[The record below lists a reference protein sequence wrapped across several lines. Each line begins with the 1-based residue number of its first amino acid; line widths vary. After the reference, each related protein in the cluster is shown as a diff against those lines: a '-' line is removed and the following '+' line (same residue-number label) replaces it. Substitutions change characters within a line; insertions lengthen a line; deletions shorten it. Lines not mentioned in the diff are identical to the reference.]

1 MGRVEPILLIL
12 TAWWWV
18 APAAA
23 GAGAATY
30 AGLTT
35 RSRRARRLELDA
47 ARHEES
53 QAYRDLVAAKALV
66 RTTQADVLT
75 TKSQPW
81 APGAVDARRRLQAAR
96 QSEKT
101 ASLALRASRSRV
113 KAGYAQYRASASS
126 DPLPIDR
133 LYAAHDT
140 VNTRWLAYETD
151 VDKALSYPKMTD
163 PRHPATV
170 VFLRA
175 QREALAK
182 RPTLRDRVTPQ
193 QYLEYRVA
201 VRELE
206 ATFAAAERQVG
217 APDPSRASAP
227 GSSAA
232 AGLTAAAA
240 VIAEIADRLPSLLA
254 RSPRPLQPPLA
265 RRPEPRGAWAQ
276 PQPRA
281 GEPPAGRVP

>member
-1 MGRVEPILLIL
+1 VEPILLVVSSL
-12 TAWWWV
+12 WWI

-35 RSRRARRLELDA
+35 RSRRARRVELDA
-47 ARHEES
+47 ARAEES
-53 QAYRDLVAAKALV
+53 QAYRDLVAAKARV
-66 RTTQADVLT
+66 RTAHADMLT
-75 TKSQPW
+75 AKSRSA
-81 APGAVDARRRLQAAR
+81 APFPPADARRELAAAK
-96 QSEKT
+96 QDEKT

-113 KAGYAQYRASASS
+113 KAGYTQYRAASS
-126 DPLPIDR
+126 HDPLPIDR

-151 VDKALSYPKMTD
+151 VDKALAYPQMTD

-175 QREALAK
+175 QREALTK

-201 VRELE
+201 VRHLE
-206 ATFAAAERQVG
+206 TTFDEAERAAGVPDAAQPPASPG
-217 APDPSRASAP
+217 AAT
-227 GSSAA
+227 A

-240 VIAEIADRLPSLLA
+240 VLAEIADRLPALIA
-254 RSPRPLQPPLA
+254 RMPP
-265 RRPEPRGAWAQ
+265 
-276 PQPRA
+276 PRA

>member
-1 MGRVEPILLIL
+1 MEPILLIVSS
-12 TAWWWV
+12 WWWI

-30 AGLTT
+30 AGVTT

-47 ARHEES
+47 ARAEES
-53 QAYRDLVAAKALV
+53 RAYRELVAAKARV
-66 RTTQADVLT
+66 RTAHADMLAIKSRSTAPPSQA
-75 TKSQPW
+75 
-81 APGAVDARRRLQAAR
+81 AAARRELQDAK

-101 ASLALRASRSRV
+101 ASLELRASRSRV
-113 KAGYAQYRASASS
+113 KAGYEQYRAATAQ

-133 LYAAHDT
+133 LYAAHDA
-140 VNTRWLAYETD
+140 VNARWLAYETD
-151 VDKALSYPKMTD
+151 VDKALAYPQMTD

-175 QREALAK
+175 QREALAM

-193 QYLEYRVA
+193 QFLEYRIA
-201 VRELE
+201 VRHLE
-206 ATFAAAERQVG
+206 ATFAEAERQVG
-217 APDPSRASAP
+217 APTAPRPTSA
-227 GSSAA
+227 GTTAA

-240 VIAEIADRLPSLLA
+240 VLAEIADRLPALIA
-254 RSPRPLQPPLA
+254 RIPPPRT
-265 RRPEPRGAWAQ
+265 
-276 PQPRA
+276 

>member
-1 MGRVEPILLIL
+1 MEPILLIVSS
-12 TAWWWV
+12 WWWI

-47 ARHEES
+47 ARAEES
-53 QAYRDLVAAKALV
+53 RAYRELVAAKARV
-66 RTTQADVLT
+66 RTAHADMLA
-75 TKSQPW
+75 TKSRTT
-81 APGAVDARRRLQAAR
+81 APPSQAAAARRELQEAK
-96 QSEKT
+96 QLEKT
-101 ASLALRASRSRV
+101 ASLELRASRSRV
-113 KAGYAQYRASASS
+113 KAGYEQYRAATAQ

-133 LYAAHDT
+133 LCAAHDA

-151 VDKALSYPKMTD
+151 VDKALAYPQMTD
-163 PRHPATV
+163 PRHPATI

-175 QREALAK
+175 QREALAM

-193 QYLEYRVA
+193 QFLEYRIA
-201 VRELE
+201 VRHLE
-206 ATFAAAERQVG
+206 ATFAEAERQAGVPG
-217 APDPSRASAP
+217 AARPTSA
-227 GSSAA
+227 GATAA

-240 VIAEIADRLPSLLA
+240 VLAEIADRLPALIA
-254 RSPRPLQPPLA
+254 RIPPPRT
-265 RRPEPRGAWAQ
+265 
-276 PQPRA
+276 